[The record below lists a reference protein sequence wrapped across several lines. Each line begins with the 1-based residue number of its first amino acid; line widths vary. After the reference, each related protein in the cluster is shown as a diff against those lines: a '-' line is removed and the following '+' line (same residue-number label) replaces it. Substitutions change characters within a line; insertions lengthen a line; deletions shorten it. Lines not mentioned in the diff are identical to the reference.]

1 MMEWL
6 VGWVATNAF
15 GLLVKTIL
23 NEEFAKDL
31 AKDYA
36 KDFFKD
42 RFNNVA
48 AIFQK
53 EPIQKGVAKALKEFL
68 QLVEEELKFRRLS
81 EEEIKKF
88 AKPLKTFIYNK
99 SVKGILGKA
108 FDANCEDLDYQKL
121 ENTWKNLGL
130 PAMPAKFNW
139 QLVTDNYLRKCQQ
152 IISESDDLRNILI
165 LQKLDVIQK
174 HQQESGNITPD
185 FNLEQYQEAIRE
197 RYANLKLDSLDT
209 TGCAYNELRLWR
221 MFIPQNV
228 REVHQIIPELTKE
241 QLRRLQASDQ
251 LDAEIELEKLE
262 SYKSLYVEQPLH
274 SVLDIFQNKQ
284 TYKYIVILGDP
295 GSGKSTLLQY
305 QALDWVEQTLDKREF
320 NLPIPL
326 LIELRT
332 YMRNH
337 NDGHCQNFLEFY
349 HQSPGCLCHLNQRKL
364 HEQLKAGNALVMF
377 DGLDEV
383 FDPRKREDVVTAIH
397 RFTNEYPNVQVIV
410 TSRVIGYKPQQLRD
424 AGFQHFMLQDLE
436 PKQIKDFINRWHEE
450 TFNNS
455 VDKERKR
462 ERLQRA
468 IDESKAIA
476 ELAGNPLLLTMMAI
490 LNRNQELPRDRAT
503 LYEQASRVLLYQW
516 DVEAKLLT
524 VSDIDPY
531 TIDLKD
537 KQAMLRQVAYTMQA
551 AETGLAGNLISK
563 DELENTLF
571 SYLQDIGVAQPRR
584 IARLMIEQL
593 RERNFILCYLGADYY
608 AFVHR
613 TFLEYFCAWEFVW
626 QFKETQTLSIE
637 GLKTEVFGKHW
648 QDESWHEVLQLIAGM
663 IEAKFTSE
671 IVNYLIDQDGE
682 QKEFLNLF
690 MAAKCL
696 SEMRSHHENLS
707 ICIKLL
713 NYSINNDAKKLSWG
727 FSTYGKLIDSSLKIR
742 VHSNLS
748 KAVAAVVTS
757 WKHYPEILSWLKDI
771 AQTYIQ
777 PGSQAKED
785 VTATVIQKLAEGW
798 KNDPDILPILKTCA
812 QFGKSDIVRVIAVH
826 ELAKGWK
833 DDPDILPIL
842 KTCVQTDDSFVR
854 WIAVY
859 ELARGWKDQPA
870 MFELFY
876 NRAINDPFVRQ
887 RDYPNPRQVALR
899 AIIEQ
904 YPDHPLTLPLLRDRA
919 ENDSDERVREYAKK
933 NLARLEGVDQE
944 PIEEVRS
951 EI

>member
-1 MMEWL
+1 MVEWL
-6 VGWVATNAF
+6 IGWVATNAF

-36 KDFFKD
+36 KDFFKG
-42 RFNNVA
+42 RFNNVT

-53 EPIQKGVAKALKEFL
+53 EPIQKAIAKALKEFL
-68 QLVEEELKFRRLS
+68 QLVEEELKFSRLS
-81 EEEIKKF
+81 EEDIKKF

-99 SVKGILGKA
+99 SVKEILGKA
-108 FDANCEDLDYQKL
+108 FDADCDDLDYQKL
-121 ENTWKNLGL
+121 ENTWKSLGL

-152 IISESDDLRNILI
+152 ILSESEELRNILI
-165 LQKLDVIQK
+165 LQKLNVIQK
-174 HQQESGNITPD
+174 HQQESGNITPN
-185 FNLEQYQEAIRE
+185 FNLEQYQKAIRE

-228 REVHQIIPELTKE
+228 REVHQIVPELTKE
-241 QLRRLQASDQ
+241 QLRRLQANNQ
-251 LDAEIELEKLE
+251 LDTEIELEKLE
-262 SYKSLYVEQPLH
+262 SYKSVYVEQPLH

-305 QALDWVEQTLDKREF
+305 QALDWVEQTLDKKEF
-320 NLPIPL
+320 HLPIPL

-337 NDGHCQNFLEFY
+337 DDGHCQNFLEFY
-349 HQSPGCLCHLNQRKL
+349 HQSPGCLCHLDQHKL

-383 FDPRKREDVVTAIH
+383 FDPRKREDVITAIH

-436 PKQIKDFINRWHEE
+436 PKQIKNFIDRWHEE
-450 TFNNS
+450 TFNDS
-455 VDKERKR
+455 IDKERKR

-468 IDESKAIA
+468 IDELKAIA

-490 LNRNQELPRDRAT
+490 LNRSQELPRDRAT
-503 LYEQASRVLLYQW
+503 LYEQASRVLLHQW

-524 VSDIDPY
+524 VDDIDPY

-537 KQAMLRQVAYTMQA
+537 KQAMLRQVAYQMQA

-563 DELENTLF
+563 DELEHTLF
-571 SYLQDIGVAQPRR
+571 GYLQDIGVAQPRR

-637 GLKTEVFGKHW
+637 ELKTEVFGKHW
-648 QDESWHEVLQLIAGM
+648 QDETWHEVLQLISGM
-663 IEAKFTSE
+663 IEAKFTSV
-671 IVNYLIDQDGE
+671 IIDYLIAQNGN

-690 MAAKCL
+690 LAAKCL
-696 SEMRSHHENLS
+696 SEMRSHYENLS

-713 NYSINNDAKKLSWG
+713 NYSINNDARSSG
-727 FSTYGKLIDSSLKIR
+727 FGWSYGKFTDSSLKIT
-742 VHSNLS
+742 VYSNLS

-757 WKHYPEILSWLKDI
+757 WKHYTEILSWLKDV

-777 PGSQAKED
+777 PGSPAKED
-785 VTATVIQKLAEGW
+785 VTAMVIQKLAEGW
-798 KNDPDILPILKTCA
+798 KNDPDILPILKTCVHI
-812 QFGKSDIVRVIAVH
+812 GKSTIVRVTAVH

-842 KTCVQTDDSFVR
+842 KTCVQNNDSFVR
-854 WIAVY
+854 YIAVY
-859 ELARGWKDQPA
+859 ELATSWKDQPG

-887 RDYPNPRQVALR
+887 RDYPNPRYIALM

-904 YPDHPLTLPLLRDRA
+904 YPDHPLNLPLLRDRA
-919 ENDSDERVREYAKK
+919 ENDPDERVREYARK
-933 NLARLEGVDQE
+933 NLAKLEGVEQE
-944 PIEEVRS
+944 PIEEVGS

>member
-53 EPIQKGVAKALKEFL
+53 EPIQKAIAKALKEFL
-68 QLVEEELKFRRLS
+68 QLVEDELRFRRLS
-81 EEEIKKF
+81 EEDIKKL

-99 SVKGILGKA
+99 SVKEILGNA
-108 FDANCEDLDYQKL
+108 FDADCDDLDYQKL
-121 ENTWKNLGL
+121 ENTWKSLGL
-130 PAMPAKFNW
+130 PDMPAKFNW
-139 QLVTDNYLRKCQQ
+139 QFVTDNYLRKCQQ
-152 IISESDDLRNILI
+152 ILSESEELRNILI
-165 LQKLDVIQK
+165 LQKLDVLQK
-174 HQQESGNITPD
+174 HQQSSGNITPD
-185 FNLEQYQEAIRE
+185 FNLSQYQKAIRE
-197 RYANLKLDSLDT
+197 RYANLKLDSLNT

-221 MFIPQNV
+221 MFIPQNM
-228 REVHQIIPELTKE
+228 RQVHQIVPELTKE
-241 QLRRLQASDQ
+241 QLRQLQASNQ

-262 SYKSLYVEQPLH
+262 SYKSVYVEQPLL

-305 QALDWVEQTLDKREF
+305 QALDWVEQTLDKNEF
-320 NLPIPL
+320 HLPIPL

-332 YMRNH
+332 YMRNYD
-337 NDGHCQNFLEFY
+337 DGHSQNFLEFY
-349 HQSPGCLCHLNQRKL
+349 HQSPGCLCHLDQRKL

-383 FDPRKREDVVTAIH
+383 FDRRKREDVIIAIH
-397 RFTNEYPNVQVIV
+397 RFTNEYPNVQIIV
-410 TSRVIGYKPQQLRD
+410 TSRVIGYKPQKLRD
-424 AGFQHFMLQDLE
+424 AGFIHFMLQDLE
-436 PKQIKDFINRWHEE
+436 PKQIKNFIDRWHEE
-450 TFNNS
+450 TFHDS
-455 VDKERKR
+455 IDKERKR
-462 ERLQRA
+462 GRLQRA
-468 IDESKAIA
+468 IEESKAIA

-503 LYEQASRVLLYQW
+503 LYEQASRVLLHQW

-524 VSDIDPY
+524 VDDIDPY
-531 TIDLKD
+531 MIDLKD
-537 KQAMLRQVAYTMQA
+537 KQAMLRQVAYQMQA

-563 DELENTLF
+563 DKLENTLF
-571 SYLQDIGVAQPRR
+571 GYLQDIGVAQPRR

-613 TFLEYFCAWEFVW
+613 TFLEYFCASEFVW

-637 GLKTEVFGKHW
+637 ELKTEVFGKHW
-648 QDESWHEVLQLIAGM
+648 QDETWHEVLQLIAGM
-663 IEAKFTSE
+663 IEAKFTSQ
-671 IVNYLIDQDGE
+671 IVNYLINQDGE
-682 QKEFLNLF
+682 QKEFINLF
-690 MAAKCL
+690 LAAKCL
-696 SEMRSHHENLS
+696 SEMKSHLENLS

-713 NYSINNDAKKLSWG
+713 NYISINDNGRSSTWGLSG
-727 FSTYGKLIDSSLKIR
+727 GKFTDSSSKINM
-742 VHSNLS
+742 HSNLT

-757 WKHYPEILSWLKDI
+757 WKHYTEIFSWLKDV

-777 PGSQAKED
+777 SGSQD
-785 VTATVIQKLAEGW
+785 TGFVTATVIQKLAE
-798 KNDPDILPILKTCA
+798 
-812 QFGKSDIVRVIAVH
+812 
-826 ELAKGWK
+826 GWK

-842 KTCVQTDDSFVR
+842 KTCAQTNNPSVR
-854 WIAVY
+854 YVAVY
-859 ELARGWKDQPA
+859 ELGSGWKDQPG
-870 MFELFY
+870 MFELLY
-876 NRAINDPFVRQ
+876 NYAINDPFVYENQ
-887 RDYPNPRQVALR
+887 KYYPNPRIGALW

-904 YPDHPLTLPLLRDRA
+904 YSDHPLTLPLFRDRA
-919 ENDSDERVREYAKK
+919 ENDPDERLREYAKK
-933 NLARLEGVDQE
+933 ILAKLEGVDQE
-944 PIEEVRS
+944 PIEDPGCLIGVVCR
-951 EI
+951 